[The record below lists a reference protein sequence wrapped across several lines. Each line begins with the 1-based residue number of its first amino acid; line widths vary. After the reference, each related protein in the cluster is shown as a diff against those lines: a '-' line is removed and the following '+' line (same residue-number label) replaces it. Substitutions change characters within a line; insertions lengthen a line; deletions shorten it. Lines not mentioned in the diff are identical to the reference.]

1 MFISDD
7 GIRISFALEM
17 PDNNPGKCPL
27 FIVIHGFTGHME
39 EPHIVAVAEALAQNG
54 YASLRVELYGHGKSE
69 AMRDA
74 GFATLRADMYGHGES
89 GGEFENHTLF
99 KWISNI
105 MALVDYARTLD
116 FVTDI
121 WLSGHSQG
129 GLAAALVAGME
140 SDRIRG
146 LILRAPAF
154 MIPTGARAGELL
166 GVKFD
171 PDRIPDSVPTI
182 KDLTLSG
189 NYIRVAQMIHA
200 EDAVDR
206 FSGPVLILHGENDDV
221 VPLRDSEDAANRYRN
236 GSLVVIT
243 GENHSFEFHQ
253 DQMQAVIREWLQKQ
267 N

>member
-1 MFISDD
+1 MRKLRRQNRPRLRLMGGYTLFISDD

-27 FIVIHGFTGHME
+27 FIVIHGFTSCKE
-39 EPHIVAVAEALAQNG
+39 RPHTLAACQ
-54 YASLRVELYGHGKSE
+54 

-105 MALVDYARTLD
+105 MTLVDHARTLD

-140 SDRIRG
+140 PDRIRG

-154 MIPTGARAGELL
+154 MIPVGARAGELL

-171 PDRIPDSVPTI
+171 PDHIPDSIPTI
-182 KDLTLSG
+182 KDLTLGG

-206 FSGPVLILHGENDDV
+206 FHGPVLILHGEKDDV
-221 VPLRDSEDAANRYRN
+221 VPLRDSEDVAGRYRN
-236 GSLVVIT
+236 GSLTVIP

-253 DQMQAVIREWLQKQ
+253 DQMQAVIQEWLQKQ
-267 N
+267 Q